1 MICVQIATKFLFS
14 IGWHT
19 KKILRLVFK
28 KKNKTKQ
35 KIELFYFSGP
45 AADWTELISHCV
57 RCSRKARNYLAEE
70 VLFKYPN
77 RFQEYLIDCTSAEV
91 RRMKKT
97 KKNF

>member
-1 MICVQIATKFLFS
+1 MAYKENTSVS
-14 IGWHT
+14 IQ
-19 KKILRLVFK
+19 KE
-28 KKNKTKQ
+28 KQ
-35 KIELFYFSGP
+35 KKIELFYFSGP

-91 RRMKKT
+91 RRMKKRIYNT
-97 KKNF
+97 KKIILDS